1 LPIDPRAGRQDSL
14 WMMKAGE
21 SRPNMVTEF
30 KSGRIRTGAW
40 APDALLYY
48 FAYGSSTQDVV
59 LIGGIK

>member
-1 LPIDPRAGRQDSL
+1 
-14 WMMKAGE
+14 
-21 SRPNMVTEF
+21 MVTEF

-40 APDALLYY
+40 APDGPLYY